1 MERQLN
7 LFEEEVKK
15 EFKVWQNFPDTRK
28 NKIETGF
35 VNLLIRFLCQSIE
48 DEETA
53 ENEN

>member
-7 LFEEEVKK
+7 LFEQEVKE

-28 NKIETGF
+28 NRIETGF

-48 DEETA
+48 ERA